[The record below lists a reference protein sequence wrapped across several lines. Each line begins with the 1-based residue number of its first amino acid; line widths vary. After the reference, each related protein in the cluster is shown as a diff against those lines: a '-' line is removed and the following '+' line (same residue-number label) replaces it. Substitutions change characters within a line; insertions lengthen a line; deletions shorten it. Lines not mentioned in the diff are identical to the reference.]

1 MLQRESMT
9 INDFIKACKKL
20 FGDDIEYK
28 AVSKDGQT
36 FKTKGWR
43 DDKVGINATKP
54 TATYRETKTS

>member
-1 MLQRESMT
+1 MT
-9 INDFIKACKKL
+9 INDFIIACKKL

-43 DDKVGINATKP
+43 DDKVVANERKPSNAGGEVKST
-54 TATYRETKTS
+54 

>member
-1 MLQRESMT
+1 MT

-28 AVSKDGQT
+28 AVSKEGQT

-43 DDKVGINATKP
+43 NDKVVANKRKPSNASGEVKST
-54 TATYRETKTS
+54 